1 MRVFL
6 KIWSANN
13 TAGSQAFIQNKVD
26 RDMLMNVFHILTTA
40 TEERKIN
47 QKDYVDSFGY
57 EGVYLYNELLANIP
71 DEENKALPFVNM
83 GLQA

>member
-1 MRVFL
+1 
-6 KIWSANN
+6 
-13 TAGSQAFIQNKVD
+13 
-26 RDMLMNVFHILTTA
+26 MLMNVFHILTTA